1 VRELV
6 KPEKIKIEEETLSPT
21 YGKFIVEP
29 LERGYGIT
37 LGNSLR
43 RILLSSIPGAAVTS
57 IKIDGVTHEFATL
70 PGVKEDILQI
80 IQNLKKLKVK
90 LYTDQ
95 EKEVLLDE
103 KGPLEVKAS
112 HIKVDD
118 EVEIINPDLHIATLN
133 DENTR
138 LSMQMN
144 LAWGRGYV
152 EATENKEED
161 LPVGTIPIDSIF
173 TPVIK
178 VKYEVHPARIGRK
191 TSFDSLIME
200 IFTDGTI
207 RPDEAL
213 NQAAKILQEFAGL
226 FILEQTEEEK
236 KERSKEEFLKKE
248 IEEVGLSTLALNAL
262 KSAGI
267 TKIEDVIK
275 KAPKELLM
283 IHNFGEKS
291 LERLKQKLA
300 EHNLDLKGSKNE
312 TQEKGEEAVA
322 NQGST

>member
-1 VRELV
+1 MRELV
-6 KPEKIKIEEETLSPT
+6 KPEKIKIEEETLSQR

-29 LERGYGIT
+29 LEKGFGIT

-57 IKIDGVTHEFATL
+57 IRIDGVTHEFATL
-70 PGVKEDILQI
+70 PGVKEDVLQI
-80 IQNLKKLKVK
+80 IQNLKKLKVR

-95 EKEVLLDE
+95 EKEVLLE
-103 KGPLEVKAS
+103 ERGPLEVKAS
-112 HIKVDD
+112 HIKVDN
-118 EVEIINPDLHIATLN
+118 EVEVMNPDLHIATLN
-133 DENTR
+133 DGKTR
-138 LSMQMN
+138 LSMQIN

-152 EATENKEED
+152 EATENKRED
-161 LPVGTIPIDSIF
+161 QPVGTIPLDSIF

-191 TSFDSLIME
+191 TSYDSLVME

-213 NQAAKILQEFAGL
+213 NQAAKVLQEFAGL

-236 KERSKEEFLKKE
+236 KERFKEEFLKKE
-248 IEEVGLSTLALNAL
+248 IEEVGLPTLALNAL

-267 TKIEDVIK
+267 TKVEDAIK

-291 LERLKQKLA
+291 LERLKRKLA
-300 EHNLDLKGSKNE
+300 EYNLDLKGSKNE
-312 TQEKGEEAVA
+312 AQKEGEETIP
-322 NQGST
+322 N